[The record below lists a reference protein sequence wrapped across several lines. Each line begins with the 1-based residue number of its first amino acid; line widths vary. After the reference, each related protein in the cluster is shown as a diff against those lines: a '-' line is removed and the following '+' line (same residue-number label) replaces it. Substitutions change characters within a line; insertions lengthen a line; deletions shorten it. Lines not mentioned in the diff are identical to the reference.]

1 MSTDVS
7 VFDRQKAAA
16 FGLVL
21 KVLQSVFGAEPSVG
35 QVNALREDTF
45 QEALALLGLGG
56 NEAIACAMDQFL
68 TDENDF
74 QRIGEGYY
82 RLFVS
87 PSLEVSPWES
97 TYVGNPQLLFQEST
111 LDVRNFYKSLGYVAD
126 KFQQVADDRIA
137 IELGFLSAL
146 CLRAALADEE
156 EEGRALVA
164 DAARFADE
172 HLARWTPIF
181 SKSLQE
187 RDKTGYYANWAKG
200 LEACLLVLKECA

>member
-1 MSTDVS
+1 MS
-7 VFDRQKAAA
+7 
-16 FGLVL
+16 
-21 KVLQSVFGAEPSVG
+21 
-35 QVNALREDTF
+35 
-45 QEALALLGLGG
+45 
-56 NEAIACAMDQFL
+56 
-68 TDENDF
+68 
-74 QRIGEGYY
+74 
-82 RLFVS
+82 
-87 PSLEVSPWES
+87 
-97 TYVGNPQLLFQEST
+97 
-111 LDVRNFYKSLGYVAD
+111 NFYKSLGYVAD
-126 KFQQVADDRIA
+126 KFQQVADDHIA

>member
-45 QEALALLGLGG
+45 QGSVLPFLGLGRQRG
-56 NEAIACAMDQFL
+56 YCLRYGPVFL

-87 PSLEVSPWES
+87 PSLEVSPWGIHVCWQPS
-97 TYVGNPQLLFQEST
+97 APLFQEST
-111 LDVRNFYKSLGYVAD
+111 LDVRNFYKSLGYVVD
-126 KFQQVADDRIA
+126 KFQQVADDHIA

-156 EEGRALVA
+156 EEGRA
-164 DAARFADE
+164 RCCRCGPFC
-172 HLARWTPIF
+172 R
-181 SKSLQE
+181 
-187 RDKTGYYANWAKG
+187 
-200 LEACLLVLKECA
+200 

>member
-126 KFQQVADDRIA
+126 KFQQVADDHIA

-146 CLRAALADEE
+146 CLK
-156 EEGRALVA
+156 
-164 DAARFADE
+164 
-172 HLARWTPIF
+172 PP
-181 SKSLQE
+181 
-187 RDKTGYYANWAKG
+187 
-200 LEACLLVLKECA
+200 

>member
-97 TYVGNPQLLFQEST
+97 TYVGNPQLLFQ
-111 LDVRNFYKSLGYVAD
+111 
-126 KFQQVADDRIA
+126 
-137 IELGFLSAL
+137 
-146 CLRAALADEE
+146 RAALADEE

>member
-87 PSLEVSPWES
+87 PSLEVSRM
-97 TYVGNPQLLFQEST
+97 LAT
-111 LDVRNFYKSLGYVAD
+111 LSSSFRKVPSMF
-126 KFQQVADDRIA
+126 A
-137 IELGFLSAL
+137 ISIS
-146 CLRAALADEE
+146 
-156 EEGRALVA
+156 
-164 DAARFADE
+164 
-172 HLARWTPIF
+172 HLAM
-181 SKSLQE
+181 
-187 RDKTGYYANWAKG
+187 
-200 LEACLLVLKECA
+200 

>member
-87 PSLEVSPWES
+87 P
-97 TYVGNPQLLFQEST
+97 
-111 LDVRNFYKSLGYVAD
+111 
-126 KFQQVADDRIA
+126 
-137 IELGFLSAL
+137 
-146 CLRAALADEE
+146 
-156 EEGRALVA
+156 
-164 DAARFADE
+164 
-172 HLARWTPIF
+172 
-181 SKSLQE
+181 
-187 RDKTGYYANWAKG
+187 
-200 LEACLLVLKECA
+200 